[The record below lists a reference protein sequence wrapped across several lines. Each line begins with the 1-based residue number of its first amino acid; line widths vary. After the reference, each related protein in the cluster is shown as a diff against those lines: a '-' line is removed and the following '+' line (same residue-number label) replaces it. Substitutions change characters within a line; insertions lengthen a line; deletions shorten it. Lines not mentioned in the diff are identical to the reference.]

1 MRGSC
6 DWLFV
11 YVGSGVS
18 LGVAKLW
25 ACGVQCVGWQFYAN
39 NSIERALHMSRRPL
53 VSSEILGHR
62 LQDPLLPFWQR
73 FTSGGVMLCLNT
85 SNMGKLQVFFI
96 WGFCQFVGFSQ
107 ISSSWKQRGLELVGL
122 GGDFF
127 FFFSFHHLF
136 WVDHLS
142 IVTRRWY
149 LTFLRE
155 ESYVKL
161 RAAVNLCSLCP
172 MKFRQFF
179 SFVRPFGFS
188 KPPRWC

>member
-1 MRGSC
+1 M
-6 DWLFV
+6 W
-11 YVGSGVS
+11 
-18 LGVAKLW
+18 
-25 ACGVQCVGWQFYAN
+25 GWVCRMTIFMLTTPF
-39 NSIERALHMSRRPL
+39 ERAWHVSRRPL

-62 LQDPLLPFWQR
+62 LPDLLLPFWQR

-85 SNMGKLQVFFI
+85 SKHGEVAGLPHLRILSVC
-96 WGFCQFVGFSQ
+96 GVSPQ
-107 ISSSWKQRGLELVGL
+107 ISSSWKQRGFELVGL
-122 GGDFF
+122 GGHIF

-149 LTFLRE
+149 PTFLRE
-155 ESYVKL
+155 EGYVKP

-179 SFVRPFGFS
+179 LFS
-188 KPPRWC
+188 EVVWVL